1 MRDPKIESQ
10 IQTFLKPRPRLA
22 NKKDFGRI
30 FVLAGSRGFTGAA
43 ILTSFAALRTGA
55 GLVTLGCPDKVYPIL
70 ARRHPEVMVRPFPS
84 TPDGTLSDKGL
95 PEILRFLK
103 NQDVL
108 AIGPGLG
115 RHPATTRLVQR
126 LAFRS
131 LVQLVMDADG
141 INAFQGEPHL
151 FKKCEMPPVLTPH
164 PGEFVRIFGGKK
176 PESDS
181 ERKKRSLEI
190 AKKFKVILVL
200 KGYRTVIAAPYGR
213 SVVNPTGNPGMATGG
228 TGDVLTGIIA
238 ALIGQGIYPFDAA
251 RFGVYAHGL
260 AGDLAA
266 RKVGEVSLV
275 AGDLLDFLPQAIQS
289 VLKSS
294 PSAGVAQG

>member
-1 MRDPKIESQ
+1 MRDPKIEQ
-10 IQTFLKPRPRLA
+10 EIRNFLKPRPRRA
-22 NKKDFGRI
+22 NKGDFGRVFI
-30 FVLAGSRGFTGAA
+30 LAGSRGYTGAA
-43 ILTSFAALRTGA
+43 ILTSFAALRAGA

-84 TPDGTLSDKGL
+84 TPDGTFSDKGF

-103 NQDVL
+103 NQGVL

-115 RHPATTRLVQR
+115 HHPATTRLVQR
-126 LAFRS
+126 LS
-131 LVQLVMDADG
+131 IKSPVQLVIDADG
-141 INAFQGEPHL
+141 LNAFQNKAGL
-151 FKKCEMPPVLTPH
+151 LKRCEMPPVLTPH

-181 ERKKRSLEI
+181 ERKKRSLEV
-190 AKKFKVILVL
+190 ARSFKLILVL

-213 SVVNPTGNPGMATGG
+213 WVVNPTGNPGMATGG
-228 TGDVLTGIIA
+228 TGDVLTGVIA

-251 RFGVYAHGL
+251 RFGVYLHGL

-275 AGDLLDFLPQAIQS
+275 AGDLIDFLPEVFQR
-289 VLKSS
+289 VLKPRV
-294 PSAGVAQG
+294 PS